1 MTVGRGKNFEEKE
14 TKAILKVLQK
24 TEFTMHSRGRYKR
37 FRWYGQEK
45 MKNAFGEDLLTYIT
59 QMTYPYG
66 DPIITCWSHLYKA
79 GTGFMGLHQDKEALG
94 GFKKVTTDSGNSTWS
109 DGNYPDPLKLWST
122 SLLIDK
128 SDDMKGGELV
138 LAGDGYEDYEKLG
151 SRLKIV
157 DLKER
162 GQTASWN
169 GETLHGCAE
178 VTRGTRWVFVTFKEE
193 K

>member
-1 MTVGRGKNFEEKE
+1 ME
-14 TKAILKVLQK
+14 
-24 TEFTMHSRGRYKR
+24 
-37 FRWYGQEK
+37 
-45 MKNAFGEDLLTYIT
+45 
-59 QMTYPYG
+59 
-66 DPIITCWSHLYKA
+66 
-79 GTGFMGLHQDKEALG
+79 
-94 GFKKVTTDSGNSTWS
+94 
-109 DGNYPDPLKLWST
+109 
-122 SLLIDK
+122 
-128 SDDMKGGELV
+128 GGELV

>member
-14 TKAILKVLQK
+14 TKAILKVLK
-24 TEFTMHSRGRYKR
+24 NTEFTMHGRGRYKR

-45 MKNAFGEDLLTYIT
+45 MKNAFGEDLLKYIT
-59 QMTYPYG
+59 WMTYPYG
-66 DPIITCWSHLYKA
+66 SPIVACWSHLYEA

-94 GFKKVTTDSGNSTWS
+94 GFKKVTTDSGSSTWS
-109 DGNYPDPLKLWST
+109 GGDYPDPLKLWST

-128 SDDMKGGELV
+128 SDDMEGGELV